1 MYFGHPAQHFIKY
14 SKEYRVVYLYLVK
27 GLHCNVGNDDNNLD
41 YVHLQSLVLLGA
53 RS

>member
-1 MYFGHPAQHFIKY
+1 MKY
-14 SKEYRVVYLYLVK
+14 SKEYRAVYSV
-27 GLHCNVGNDDNNLD
+27 GVRCNVGNDYNNLD